1 MSFTHFIQIALSSAE
16 ITIRFG
22 TVALSLLLIVQSLG
36 SRLLPPSR
44 QYLLWP
50 VNVFTYPLVKPVRK
64 ILPLAVCNRQI
75 DYSPLLSAIVLLLI
89 GYGFHEFFMMILKT
103 F

>member
-1 MSFTHFIQIALSSAE
+1 LNFTHFVKIALSGVE

-22 TVALSLLLIVQSLG
+22 TVALSFLLVIQSLG
-36 SRLLPPSR
+36 SRFLPPSR

-50 VNVFTYPLVKPVRK
+50 VNVFTYPLVKPFRR
-64 ILPLAVCNRQI
+64 ILPLAVCNRQV